1 MATLAR
7 SCGRVGAIS
16 RHVRAPIQ
24 ARMFSASAAAGPVT
38 ATFVTTAGSFK
49 AELMTDTM
57 PITTSNF
64 IDLCQNGF
72 YDGVHF
78 HRVRICT
85 ECSIVSRARLPASCA
100 TANHLTAKGAVL
112 ARNRSFRRS

>member
-7 SCGRVGAIS
+7 SCGRRVGAIS
-16 RHVRAPIQ
+16 KHVRAPAQ
-24 ARMFSASAAAGPVT
+24 SRMFSASAAAGPVT
-38 ATFVTTAGSFK
+38 ATFVTTAGTFK

-64 IDLCQNGF
+64 IDLCQSGF

-78 HRVRICT
+78 HRVRICADCCVLSSLT
-85 ECSIVSRARLPASCA
+85 GIGCARR
-100 TANHLTAKGAVL
+100 TV
-112 ARNRSFRRS
+112 

>member
-16 RHVRAPIQ
+16 RHIRAPIQ

-64 IDLCQNGF
+64 IDLCQSGF

-78 HRVRICT
+78 HRVRISALYT
-85 ECSIVSRARLPASCA
+85 VFRSRSQEKAAP
-100 TANHLTAKGAVL
+100 
-112 ARNRSFRRS
+112 RRTV